1 MPVLW
6 GKKMAKRKNTDFRP
20 DSQGG
25 SWLKSFYMTRLQRLH
40 LMKWSLYAASILLAL
55 VLQDVIMSRFPILGA
70 TTDLPV
76 CVILLLTVM
85 ENCEV
90 GSLFVLITSL
100 LYYFS
105 GSAPG
110 PYVVGL
116 MTFIGVAACMLR
128 QMYLHRSRSA
138 IVLCAGAAMI
148 AYELGVF
155 GVGVFLGLTHWGRM
169 VSFLLTGLYS
179 AGLMI
184 PLYPLFY
191 KIGLIGGSTWKE

>member
-1 MPVLW
+1 M
-6 GKKMAKRKNTDFRP
+6 DFRP
-20 DSQGG
+20 DSTGRG
-25 SWLKSFYMTRLQRLH
+25 WLKVFYMTKLQRLH
-40 LMKWSLYAASILLAL
+40 LAKWSLYAASILLAL
-55 VLQDVIMSRFPILGA
+55 VVQDVIMSRFPILGA

-76 CVILLLTVM
+76 CVILLITVM

-90 GSLFVLITSL
+90 GSLFVLITST

-128 QMYLHRSRSA
+128 QMYLHRGRST
-138 IVLCAGAAMI
+138 IVLCAGVAMI
-148 AYELGVF
+148 LYELGVF
-155 GVGVFLGLTHWGRM
+155 SVGVFLELTRWGRLM
-169 VSFLLTGLYS
+169 SFLLTGIYS
-179 AGLMI
+179 AALMI